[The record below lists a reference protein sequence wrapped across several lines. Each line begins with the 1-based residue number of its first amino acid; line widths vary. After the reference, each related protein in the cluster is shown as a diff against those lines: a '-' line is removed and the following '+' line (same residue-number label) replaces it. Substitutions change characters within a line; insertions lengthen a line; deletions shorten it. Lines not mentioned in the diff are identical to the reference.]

1 MILSLR
7 AMGSDDLSLVEA
19 WLADPEVAR
28 WFLAGSTIEAEI
40 EELRRCVM
48 GDEPTEAL
56 ILVERNRPIGWCQ
69 WYLCQ
74 NYPEH
79 AVGVGAGPADVGID
93 YAIGEPGRRGR
104 GQGTVLIGLLVTYI
118 RGRHPDAAVF
128 ADPEAS
134 NVASRRVLEN
144 NGFRLLAERPLPS
157 EPTQSIM
164 AIYRLLPTAVTS
176 R

>member
-1 MILSLR
+1 MDLSLR
-7 AMGSDDLSLVEA
+7 EMGSDDLSLVAA

-28 WFLAGSTIEAEI
+28 WFLVGSTIAAEI
-40 EELRRCVM
+40 EDLRRCVM

-56 ILVERNRPIGWCQ
+56 IVLDGDRPIGWCQ

-104 GQGTVLIGLLVTYI
+104 GQGTVLVGSLVTYI

-134 NVASRRVLEN
+134 NLASRRVLEN

-164 AIYRLLPTAVTS
+164 AIYRLLSTGATS
-176 R
+176 G

>member
-1 MILSLR
+1 MSLSLR
-7 AMGSDDLSLVEA
+7 AMASDDLSLVEA
-19 WLADPEVAR
+19 WLGDPEVAR
-28 WFLAGSTIEAEI
+28 WFLAGTTVEAEV
-40 EELRRCVM
+40 EDLRRCVM
-48 GDEPTEAL
+48 GDEPTQAL
-56 ILVERNRPIGWCQ
+56 IVVEGDRPIGWCQ
-69 WYLCQ
+69 WYLCE

-104 GQGTVLIGLLVTYI
+104 GQGTLLVGSLVTDI

-134 NVASRRVLEN
+134 NLASRRVLEK

-164 AIYRLLPTAVTS
+164 AIYRLLPTGATEG
-176 R
+176 